1 MMKSQFFEPWKS
13 DTTQSVITK
22 KLNFKSQRSYSVIM
36 LDLNIMTWEEM
47 NKVVAAL
54 RCRDVFFNGILN
66 AIRVRD
72 ELNRE
77 QLEFLET
84 LKEEEDV
91 DIEYQMR
98 RYYLFATR
106 SLALAHNLK
115 ISESVTAKKL
125 RYKAKDTLK
134 EEYRDIY
141 LELAFCERVDDQIE
155 LWINAVV
162 MVVANFK

>member
-1 MMKSQFFEPWKS
+1 MSIVARGISYIARLRNSKSS
-13 DTTQSVITK
+13 A
-22 KLNFKSQRSYSVIM
+22 M
-36 LDLNIMTWEEM
+36 G
-47 NKVVAAL
+47 A
-54 RCRDVFFNGILN
+54 GIKQH
-66 AIRVRD
+66 IGD

-91 DIEYQMR
+91 DIKYQMR

-106 SLALAHNLK
+106 RLALDHNLR
-115 ISESVTAKKL
+115 ISESVTAEKL

-134 EEYRDIY
+134 EEYRNLDP
-141 LELAFCERVDDQIE
+141 ELPFCERVDDQIE